1 MGKANT
7 PSPSSTPK
15 PRRPALTPEA
25 RENQIIDD
33 AMALAESQIRSGTA
47 SSQVITF
54 FLKLGHE
61 REKNKLELEKLR
73 EENKLLRAKTESI
86 EANKANGE
94 LYEKAIKAM
103 MRYQGRGDEDDYQ
116 NLF

>member
-1 MGKANT
+1 MMGKANT
-7 PSPSSTPK
+7 SNPSSTPK

-25 RENQIIDD
+25 RENQLIDE
-33 AMALAESQIRSGTA
+33 AMMAAEEQIRSRTA
-47 SSQVITF
+47 SSQVLTF

-61 REKNKLELEKLR
+61 REKNRLELEKLR

-103 MRYQGRGDEDDYQ
+103 MRYQVRGEPDDY
-116 NLF
+116 